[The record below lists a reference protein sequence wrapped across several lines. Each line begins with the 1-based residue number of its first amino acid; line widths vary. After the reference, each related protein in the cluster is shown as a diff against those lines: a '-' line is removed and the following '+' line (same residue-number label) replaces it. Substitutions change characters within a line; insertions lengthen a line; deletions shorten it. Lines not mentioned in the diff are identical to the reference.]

1 MSNNKT
7 QVRGSSLFDS
17 GDEDTKI
24 STLDN
29 QGGVDSQVK
38 CGSKNEQANPSF
50 LPVDKASAKG
60 KFDFNFT
67 LPGNWEALL
76 ANTFASNLRL
86 DRTKTIEKRVESLD
100 NLLKESG

>member
-1 MSNNKT
+1 MPNNKT
-7 QVRGSSLFDS
+7 QFRGSGLFDS

-50 LPVDKASAKG
+50 LPVDKASAKE